1 MRTGNHTLA
10 RQHLYLVANP
20 TLAIPAALLALIA
33 TGSPALAAWAA
44 AWTMLVKIGVT
55 GRKPARFA
63 SIAGTSP
70 GPDIPVSLGRV
81 WGAYYIEQFLHRL
94 FFFLRIRWFG
104 SGKTEW
110 FMGLPGLV
118 ALVAKT
124 IIQAL

>member
-44 AWTMLVKIGVT
+44 AWIMLVKIGVT

-94 FFFLRIRWFG
+94 FFFLRIRWGG

-110 FMGLPGLV
+110 FLGLPGV
-118 ALVAKT
+118 IG
-124 IIQAL
+124 IIVYTLMHQT